1 MIITNVTQLRAAGL
15 PLRDAY
21 VIADFN
27 SKSSDEHLKEAIGFL
42 VQRAIRTIDW
52 EMQRADWNKRL
63 REQTDAIGK
72 AIGAL
77 KDGDSDQALEYLN
90 QL

>member
-27 SKSSDEHLKEAIGFL
+27 SKSSDEHLKEAIGLL
-42 VQRAIRTIDW
+42 VQRAIWTIDW
-52 EMQRADWNKRL
+52 ETQREDWNKRL

-72 AIGAL
+72 AIRAL
-77 KDGDSDQALEYLN
+77 KDENIEQALEYLN
-90 QL
+90 NL